1 MRILVTGG
9 TGRVGSEVI
18 KALLKHNVSVRA
30 LVRKQEASTT
40 MPEGIEVSLG
50 DLLDP
55 VAIRKSL
62 DGIDKLYLLNAV
74 VPDELTQG
82 LIAYDLAKKLKL
94 KQIVY
99 HSVFKAEE
107 FKDVPHFA
115 AKLAIENALH
125 QFNLPFTIIRPNYF
139 FQNDVSL
146 KDALMNAGMYPMPLG
161 TPGVSA
167 VDTRDI
173 AEAAAIALTSDGHLG
188 KTYNLNGPEILSG
201 KKVASIWSRLLGK
214 EIGYPGEDLDSFEEQ
229 MRKSAP
235 SWSAFDIR
243 MMFQGYLERGFV
255 AEDADVETLARLLGH
270 PLRRYEDFAK
280 ETVEAW
286 RRVEALAS
294 INPLPENTGQFR
306 ESVTPS
312 THFDQNPWV
321 LSANLLTTV
330 DFRFARHPIRISD
343 WRIDPSK
350 HSSLNLLDA
359 CAPSAWCGRIRLP
372 GDDLS
377 PWKILCPLI
386 LQHLR
391 RLFSKR
397 LTPSVRRNWTR
408 FLMESSNSTSRHGA
422 PI

>member
-9 TGRVGSEVI
+9 TGKVGSEVI
-18 KALLKHNVSVRA
+18 KALVKRNVSVRA

-55 VAIRKSL
+55 VTVRKAL
-62 DGIDKLYLLNAV
+62 DGVDKLYLLNAV

-99 HSVFKAEE
+99 HSVFKVEE

-115 AKLAIENALH
+115 AKLAIENAVH
-125 QFNLPFTIIRPNYF
+125 EFNLPFTIIRPNYF

-146 KDALMNAGMYPMPLG
+146 KDALMNACIYPMPLG

-201 KKVASIWSRLLGK
+201 KKVASIWSGLLGK

-229 MRKSAP
+229 MRKSSP

-255 AEDADVETLARLLGH
+255 AGDGDVETLARLLGH
-270 PLRRYEDFAK
+270 PPRRYVDFAK
-280 ETVEAW
+280 ETVQSW
-286 RRVEALAS
+286 GQVEAL
-294 INPLPENTGQFR
+294 
-306 ESVTPS
+306 
-312 THFDQNPWV
+312 
-321 LSANLLTTV
+321 
-330 DFRFARHPIRISD
+330 RFHQPA
-343 WRIDPSK
+343 
-350 HSSLNLLDA
+350 A
-359 CAPSAWCGRIRLP
+359 
-372 GDDLS
+372 
-377 PWKILCPLI
+377 
-386 LQHLR
+386 
-391 RLFSKR
+391 
-397 LTPSVRRNWTR
+397 
-408 FLMESSNSTSRHGA
+408 
-422 PI
+422 

>member
-18 KALLKHNVSVRA
+18 KALVKRNVSVRA

-40 MPEGIEVSLG
+40 MPEGVEVSLG

-74 VPDELTQG
+74 VADELTQG
-82 LIAYDLAKKLKL
+82 LIAYDLARKLKL

-99 HSVFKAEE
+99 HSVFKVEQ

-125 QFNLPFTIIRPNYF
+125 EFNLPFTIIRPNYF
-139 FQNDVSL
+139 FQNDLSL

-167 VDTRDI
+167 VDIRDI
-173 AEAAAIALTSDGHLG
+173 AEAAAIALTSDRHLG

-201 KKVASIWSRLLGK
+201 KKVASIWSGLLGK

-255 AEDADVETLARLLGH
+255 AEDADVESLTKLLGH
-270 PLRRYEDFAK
+270 PPRRYEDFAK

-286 RRVEALAS
+286 GQVEA
-294 INPLPENTGQFR
+294 P
-306 ESVTPS
+306 
-312 THFDQNPWV
+312 
-321 LSANLLTTV
+321 
-330 DFRFARHPIRISD
+330 RFHQPA
-343 WRIDPSK
+343 
-350 HSSLNLLDA
+350 A
-359 CAPSAWCGRIRLP
+359 
-372 GDDLS
+372 
-377 PWKILCPLI
+377 
-386 LQHLR
+386 
-391 RLFSKR
+391 
-397 LTPSVRRNWTR
+397 
-408 FLMESSNSTSRHGA
+408 
-422 PI
+422 